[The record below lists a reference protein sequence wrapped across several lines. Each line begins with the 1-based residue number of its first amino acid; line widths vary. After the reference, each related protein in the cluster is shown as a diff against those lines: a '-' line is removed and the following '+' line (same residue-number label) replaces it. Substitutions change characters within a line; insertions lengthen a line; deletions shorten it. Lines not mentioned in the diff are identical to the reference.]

1 MGQSDEVLREVAQG
15 LDGVVML
22 VKWELSLATDL
33 RNKVG
38 ALLGEG
44 GGKGV
49 EGGGGRREDPGEPP
63 PGAGG

>member
-1 MGQSDEVLREVAQG
+1 MGQSDKVLREVAQG

-38 ALLGEG
+38 ALLGEE
-44 GGKGV
+44 GGKGA
-49 EGGGGRREDPGEPP
+49 ERGGGRPEGPGDPPA
-63 PGAGG
+63 GARG

>member
-1 MGQSDEVLREVAQG
+1 
-15 LDGVVML
+15 ML